1 MIKARLDTTNFCF
14 EAYGSTIAGARAALI
29 DGLKTHARQYGIDT
43 DWWSECQG
51 DIYTTPIQ
59 LNRAYRDDEPI
70 REKA

>member
-14 EAYGSTIAGARAALI
+14 EAYGSTIEGARLALI
-29 DGLKTHARQYGIDT
+29 EGLKAHARQYGIRA
-43 DWWSECQG
+43 DWWGEWQG